1 MVNSKLKTINIKLH
15 EGQANNYQNMLI
27 DNLNKL
33 SSNRL
38 IRHNKKKRWVISL
51 DYIQVKQVTSAK
63 INILIEL
70 LSII

>member
-51 DYIQVKQVTSAK
+51 DYIQVKQVTSAE

>member
-38 IRHNKKKRWVISL
+38 IRHNKKKSWVISL
-51 DYIQVKQVTSAK
+51 DYIQVKQVTSAE

>member
-38 IRHNKKKRWVISL
+38 IRHKQEKK
-51 DYIQVKQVTSAK
+51 
-63 INILIEL
+63 
-70 LSII
+70 LSYKP

>member
-38 IRHNKKKRWVISL
+38 IRHIKKKSLIISL
-51 DYIQVKQVTSAK
+51 DCIQVKQVRV
-63 INILIEL
+63 L
-70 LSII
+70 LHRL

>member
-33 SSNRL
+33 SSNRH
-38 IRHNKKKRWVISL
+38 IKDITRKK
-51 DYIQVKQVTSAK
+51 A
-63 INILIEL
+63 E
-70 LSII
+70 